1 MSDQSRRSFIKG
13 SGAAIAGAVGLGM
26 SGSAAAAVG
35 DTKNG
40 WTVVESPT
48 QKTLKDVTHT
58 FDGPVAVGGGGDVVQ
73 RQNSDDFG
81 SVLSGDIVESEWERV
96 LDAGPSASKNTLN
109 SVDTTDDGVLAW
121 FAGSSGAIGSY
132 NVITGEVTDYTAPKG
147 KTSTWESISVTGMAN
162 ESEQIYAFNGSGEEL
177 TGTRQ
182 DDGSIQWDETQKP
195 GGGSTIPAS
204 SFWSDD
210 EGMICDTS
218 QGAYQTT
225 DGGKSWTKIGV
236 PNSGVAFNGI
246 SAVGTDDANIAAGSG
261 KIYRYDGNRWTPLVV
276 GEKSVRDIDRDGER
290 GLGSG
295 GSGEVFKRETLG
307 GWTSVETPT
316 TSTLLGVSLD
326 PTEVSPDVAVGSGS
340 TIIERR

>member
-1 MSDQSRRSFIKG
+1 MSDHSRRAFVKG
-13 SGAAIAGAVGLGM
+13 TGAAIAGAVGLGI

-35 DTKNG
+35 DSKNG

-73 RQNSDDFG
+73 RKNSSDFG
-81 SVLSGDIVESEWERV
+81 GLLSGETPESEWERV

-109 SVDTTDDGVLAW
+109 SVDTTDDGLLAW

-132 NVITGEVTDYTAPKG
+132 NVLTGELTDYTAPKG
-147 KTSTWESISVTGMAN
+147 KTSTWESISVTGYAN
-162 ESEQIYAFNGSGEEL
+162 ENEQIYAFNGSGEEL

-210 EGMICDTS
+210 EGMIPDTS

-225 DGGKSWTKIGV
+225 DGGQSWNKIGV
-236 PNSGVAFNGI
+236 PNSGVAFYGI
-246 SAVGTDDANIAAGSG
+246 SAVGADDANIAAGG
-261 KIYRYDGNRWTPLVV
+261 GMIYRYDGNRWTPLSV
-276 GEKSVRDIDRDGER
+276 GEKSVRDIDRDSER
-290 GLGSG
+290 GLASG
-295 GSGEVFKRETLG
+295 GSGKVFTRETLG
-307 GWTSVETPT
+307 GWTPVETPT
-316 TSTLLGVSLD
+316 SATLLGVSLD
-326 PTEVSPDVAVGSGS
+326 PTEIAPDVAVGSGS
-340 TIIERR
+340 TILERR